1 MRRILVVDDE
11 HLVADTLRI
20 IFRENGFDARA
31 VYSAEDGLTA
41 ARDFHPNLLL
51 CDVNMPGEDG
61 VSLASRL
68 SEEQPGCRILLFTG
82 YYSLMKSLL
91 DRSRTQAHPWSVLTK
106 PLHPTELLREAN
118 ALLA

>member
-11 HLVADTLRI
+11 HLVADTLQI
-20 IFRENGFDARA
+20 IFREHGFDARA

-41 ARDFHPNLLL
+41 ARDFQPNLLL

-68 SEEQPGCRILLFTG
+68 SSEQPSCRIMLFTG
-82 YYSLMKSLL
+82 YYSLMRNLL
-91 DRSRTQAHPWSVLTK
+91 DRSQRQSLPWSVLTK
-106 PLHPTELLREAN
+106 PLHPVDLLREAN
-118 ALLA
+118 AMLA

>member
-31 VYSAEDGLTA
+31 VYTAEDGLSA

-61 VSLASRL
+61 VALATRL
-68 SEEQPGCRILLFTG
+68 TEEQPDCRVLLFTG
-82 YYSLMKSLL
+82 YYSLMKSLM
-91 DRSRTQAHPWSVLTK
+91 DRSREQAQPWSVLTK
-106 PLHPTELLREAN
+106 PLHPTDLLREAN
-118 ALLA
+118 ELLD